1 MEGRVQSW
9 GQGHFPFT
17 WLGPGQDVSAQALL
31 SPAQLTPTLAG
42 RCISFFQVRVSKKL
56 FEFLEEAREIA
67 TRLLYLGRWGL
78 IMWLLAEAF

>member
-1 MEGRVQSW
+1 MESW
-9 GQGHFPFT
+9 GQRHFPFT

-42 RCISFFQVRVSKKL
+42 RCISFLQVWVSKKP

-67 TRLLYLGRWGL
+67 TRLLYLGQWGL
-78 IMWLLAEAF
+78 IMGLLAEEF